1 MEGNAAK
8 APREFIDWRTPV
20 HLGEHA
26 LENPLWWRTRTRAV
40 LSKARAALQGERG
53 FSEKVTAPRARP
65 RAKAEAAA
73 PPARQGGSGR
83 AARAPRRKRP
93 RRPRAKLKCSPA
105 AVYHP

>member
-20 HLGEHA
+20 HLGEHT

-40 LSKARAALQGERG
+40 LSKARAALQGERW
-53 FSEKVTAPRARP
+53 FSAKVTAP
-65 RAKAEAAA
+65 
-73 PPARQGGSGR
+73 R

-93 RRPRAKLKCSPA
+93 RRPRAKAEGLRRPRAKVEAAAPPA
-105 AVYHP
+105 RQ